1 MTTPAEENH
10 VLDLGRLDGPVLCF
24 GGPYSNAQAT
34 EAMLAEALTR
44 GIPSERVIC
53 TGDVVA
59 YGGDPQACID
69 LVREAGIRVVMGNC
83 EESLGF
89 NAADCNCG
97 FEKDSDCAAWSTD
110 WFAHA
115 AAVLDGDALAWMR
128 ALPRQ
133 LRFTMAGRNI
143 AVIHGG
149 DQNISEYVFA
159 STPDAAKAEIIDRL
173 DADAVIGGH
182 SGLPFTQVLGPRVLN
197 TQNIGGRLWHNP
209 GAIGMPANDGT
220 PRVWYSVLAETPD
233 GLGISHL
240 SLDYDHAAA
249 ARAMRAGGLPEA
261 YARTIEDGLWPNMD
275 VMSPP
280 GRALRGRRIR
290 PWTALWPAG

>member
-1 MTTPAEENH
+1 MSGGGDG
-10 VLDLGRLDGPVLCF
+10 VLDLGPVSGPVLVF
-24 GGPYSNAQAT
+24 GGPYGNLQATHAVLSRVREAQAD
-34 EAMLAEALTR
+34 
-44 GIPSERVIC
+44 RVIC
-53 TGDVVA
+53 TGDAVA
-59 YGGDPQACID
+59 YCAEPEATVGA
-69 LVREAGIRVVMGNC
+69 LREAGVNVVMGNC

-89 NAADCNCG
+89 DKEDCGCG
-97 FEKDSDCAAWSTD
+97 FAEGSECDLLSVRWMAYARAALS
-110 WFAHA
+110 ASSK
-115 AAVLDGDALAWMR
+115 VWMR
-128 ALPRQ
+128 ALSRR
-133 LRFTMAGRNI
+133 LRLRLGGRRLS
-143 AVIHGG
+143 VIHGG
-149 DQNISEYVFA
+149 TDDISRYVFA
-159 STPDAAKAEIIDRL
+159 STGIPEKASELDRM
-173 DADAVIGGH
+173 DADGAVGGH
-182 SGLPFTQVLGPRVLN
+182 SGLPFT
-197 TQNIGGRLWHNP
+197 TFIGSRLWHNP